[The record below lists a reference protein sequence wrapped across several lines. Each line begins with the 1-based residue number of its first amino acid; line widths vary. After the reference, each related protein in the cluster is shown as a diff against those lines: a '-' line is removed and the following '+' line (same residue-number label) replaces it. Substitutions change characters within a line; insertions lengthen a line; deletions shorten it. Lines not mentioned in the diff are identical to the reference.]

1 MKTEKIERKVTILK
15 VAQELFSKF
24 GLEKTTMDEIAKMAR
39 MGKAS
44 IYYYFKS
51 KEAIF
56 KEVVVKEGKVIQD
69 KIRIAINNENTPQEK
84 VAAYFITRVL
94 SVKELTNYYS
104 ALRDNYLDHYSFIE
118 KAREAHD
125 IFEKT
130 TIANILQEGVSEG
143 IFDIK
148 DVHLIAEIIV
158 VALKGLELSWSIDKT
173 ESEIRDDIDMLL
185 KVLFK
190 GMETRT

>member
-1 MKTEKIERKVTILK
+1 MKTEKIERKTTIIK

-56 KEVVVKEGKVIQD
+56 KEVVAKEGKVIQD
-69 KIRIAINNENTPQEK
+69 KIRIAIHKESTPQDK

-94 SVKELTNYYS
+94 SVKELANYYS
-104 ALRDNYLDHYSFIE
+104 TLRDQYLDHYSFVE
-118 KAREAHD
+118 KEREAHD
-125 IFEKT
+125 VFEKT
-130 TIANILQEGVSEG
+130 TISNILQEGVSEG
-143 IFDIK
+143 IFDVK
-148 DVHLIAEIIV
+148 DIHLISEIIV
-158 VALKGLELSWSIDKT
+158 VALKGLELSWSLEK
-173 ESEIRDDIDMLL
+173 SEIEIRNDINMLL

-190 GMETRT
+190 GIETRS

>member
-1 MKTEKIERKVTILK
+1 MKTEKIERKTTILK

-56 KEVVVKEGKVIQD
+56 KEVVIKEGKVIQD
-69 KIRIAINNENTPQEK
+69 KIRIAINNESTPQDK

-104 ALRDNYLDHYSFIE
+104 ALRDQYLDHYSFIE

-125 IFEKT
+125 VFEKT
-130 TIANILQEGVSEG
+130 TISNILQEGVSKG
-143 IFDIK
+143 IFNVE

-158 VALKGLELSWSIDKT
+158 VALKGLELSWSIDKN
-173 ESEIRDDIDMLL
+173 EIEIRDDINMLL
-185 KVLFK
+185 KVLFR
-190 GMETRT
+190 GIETRS

>member
-1 MKTEKIERKVTILK
+1 MNAEKIERKVTILK
-15 VAQELFSKF
+15 VAQGLFSKF

-56 KEVVVKEGKVIQD
+56 NEVVVKEGNVIQN
-69 KIRIAINNENTPQEK
+69 KIRIAVNNEKTPQDK

-104 ALRDNYLDHYSFIE
+104 ALGDQYLDHYSFIE

-125 IFEKT
+125 VFEKT

-143 IFDIK
+143 IFNIK
-148 DVHLIAEIIV
+148 DIHLIAEIIV
-158 VALKGLELSWSIDKT
+158 VALKGLELSWTIEKT
-173 ESEIRDDIDMLL
+173 EVEIKNDINMLL
-185 KVLFK
+185 KVLFEGIETK
-190 GMETRT
+190 G

>member
-1 MKTEKIERKVTILK
+1 MKTEKIERKTAILK
-15 VAQELFSKF
+15 VAQDLFSKF

-56 KEVVVKEGKVIQD
+56 KEVVAKEGKVIQEN
-69 KIRIAINNENTPQEK
+69 IRISISKETTPQDK

-94 SVKELTNYYS
+94 SVKELANYYS
-104 ALRDNYLDHYSFIE
+104 TLRDQYLDHYSFVE
-118 KAREAHD
+118 KERAAHD
-125 IFEKT
+125 VFEKT
-130 TIANILQEGVSEG
+130 TISNILQEGVTKE
-143 IFDIK
+143 IFNVE

-158 VALKGLELSWSIDKT
+158 VALKGLELSWTINKS
-173 ESEIRDDIDMLL
+173 ENEIRNDINMLL

-190 GMETRT
+190 GIETRR

>member
-1 MKTEKIERKVTILK
+1 MKTEKIERKTTILK

-56 KEVVVKEGKVIQD
+56 KEVVVREGNVIQN
-69 KIRIAINNENTPQEK
+69 KIRIAVNNEKTPQDK

-104 ALRDNYLDHYSFIE
+104 ALGDQYLDHYSFIE

-125 IFEKT
+125 VFEKT

-148 DVHLIAEIIV
+148 DIHLIAEIIV
-158 VALKGLELSWSIDKT
+158 VALKGLELSWTIEKT
-173 ESEIRDDIDMLL
+173 EVEIKNDINMLL
-185 KVLFK
+185 KVLFEGIETK
-190 GMETRT
+190 G

>member
-1 MKTEKIERKVTILK
+1 MKTEKIERKTTILK

-56 KEVVVKEGKVIQD
+56 KEVVVREGNVIQN
-69 KIRIAINNENTPQEK
+69 KIRIAVNNEKTPQDK

-104 ALRDNYLDHYSFIE
+104 ALGDQYLDHYSFIE

-125 IFEKT
+125 VFEKT

-143 IFDIK
+143 IFNIK
-148 DVHLIAEIIV
+148 DIHLIAEIIV
-158 VALKGLELSWSIDKT
+158 VALKGLELSWTIEKT
-173 ESEIRDDIDMLL
+173 EVEIKNDINMLL
-185 KVLFK
+185 KVLFEGIETK
-190 GMETRT
+190 G